1 VIVHVFDEAGH
12 QVKIFEG
19 PEEDVVHN
27 VPDGHTHEIVTHDRV
42 RLFTQPLTP
51 HMPSPAP

>member
-1 VIVHVFDEAGH
+1 
-12 QVKIFEG
+12 VKIFEG